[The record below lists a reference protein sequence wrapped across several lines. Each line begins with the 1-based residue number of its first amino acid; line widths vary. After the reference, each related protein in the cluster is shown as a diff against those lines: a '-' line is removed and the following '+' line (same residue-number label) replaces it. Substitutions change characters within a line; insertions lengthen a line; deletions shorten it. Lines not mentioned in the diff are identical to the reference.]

1 MAPPLVPMVLPIQ
14 LWVEHIIGH
23 QVVHHSLRI
32 RQRLVFVDILVMFI
46 LRTRNVTERR

>member
-14 LWVEHIIGH
+14 LWVEHITGH
-23 QVVHHSLRI
+23 QVAHLRLWI